1 MSMIELT
8 DKNFNDNIEQHSL
21 LVIDFWAEWC
31 GPCKSF
37 MKVLE
42 EIAPK
47 HPEFVFG
54 SVNIDVEKTLADE
67 FQIRSI
73 PTLMIFREKIILYSQ
88 PGMIGGPQ
96 LDELVEKVKELDMD
110 MVRAEIAEQE
120 KQKQA

>member
-73 PTLMIFREKIILYSQ
+73 PAVMIMRDKVVLFAESGALSASVMMKL
-88 PGMIGGPQ
+88 
-96 LDELVEKVKELDMD
+96 LDEAKTLDPEKLK
-110 MVRAEIAEQE
+110 
-120 KQKQA
+120 